1 MTSEIIMVIV
11 HANKHTEAGVMQA
24 GERLHPF
31 GSAADRSSTRELRVP
46 INEENNEVRFLDG
59 GNVHLGLIRGKHQRG
74 MCSDVVL
81 SRRYSAL
88 KNI

>member
-31 GSAADRSSTRELRVP
+31 
-46 INEENNEVRFLDG
+46 
-59 GNVHLGLIRGKHQRG
+59 
-74 MCSDVVL
+74 
-81 SRRYSAL
+81 
-88 KNI
+88 